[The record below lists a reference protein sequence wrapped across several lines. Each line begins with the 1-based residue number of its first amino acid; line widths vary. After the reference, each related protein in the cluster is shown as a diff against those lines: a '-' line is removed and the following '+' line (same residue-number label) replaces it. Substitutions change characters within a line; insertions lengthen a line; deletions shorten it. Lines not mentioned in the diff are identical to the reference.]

1 MRFERAR
8 HLAELAL
15 IWLVVLVAPACS
27 SSLPGPPQTA
37 HPKRAFIE
45 VPYPPPAALVEVVPE
60 RPKDDAAVWLD
71 GHWVWRGR
79 YYVWQRGG
87 WVIPPENGAY
97 AAWQSLLAKD
107 GRLVFAPSAWYGPDR
122 RPLPPP
128 KTVAVART
136 PPNQYTVETEAA
148 R

>member
-1 MRFERAR
+1 MRFERAG
-8 HLAELAL
+8 HWSELAL
-15 IWLVVLVAPACS
+15 ICLVLVAPACS

-37 HPKRAFIE
+37 QPKRAFIE

-122 RPLPPP
+122 RLLPPP
-128 KTVAVART
+128 KMVAVART

>member
-1 MRFERAR
+1 MPPRAPAR
-8 HLAELAL
+8 LSPIAL
-15 IWLVVLVAPACS
+15 LVIVAPACS
-27 SSLPGPPQTA
+27 SSLPTPPEA
-37 HPKRAFIE
+37 VHPLRAYVE

-60 RPKDDAAVWLD
+60 PPENEDAVWLD

-87 WVIPPENGAY
+87 WIVPPEDGAY
-97 AAWQSLLAKD
+97 ATWQSVLAKD
-107 GRLVFAPSAWYGPDR
+107 GRIVFAPGTWYGANL

-128 KTVAVART
+128 ESLAEART
-136 PPNQYTVETEAA
+136 PPNETTVETEAA